1 MPARHRAESPEE
13 STTMTEATTTT
24 IEVQE
29 ISLDLIDLD
38 PANVRRDLGEL
49 KELAASIEQQ
59 GILQPVTIRSTGDGR
74 YVPIMGNRRCAA
86 AKMAGLST
94 VPAIVRQ
101 VDEVDQRIEAQMV
114 ENVHRKNLKPS
125 ELAGAITYLLSRKD
139 GNGKRRWTQ
148 GTLATR
154 LGMSQPGVSKY
165 AAIGKL
171 PRDAFELIDQ
181 GKIGVDD
188 GAELAKLVRWPDR
201 LRKALKV
208 RRDGGDLAAAIRQQ
222 LSEQERE
229 QKRDRV
235 LADLRAGGVTIAP
248 DDWTGGGVR
257 LGDGAIAAGLDSPE
271 AHLGQPCHAAHVAAD
286 ATVEWVCLDPTR
298 HGPAP
303 SPSTG
308 AGEGGQEPAKSPDT
322 ERPEGTP
329 TQPDADAAAREPEPG
344 DEEDELTAVERAEQ
358 AEREAAARERMAALD
373 EAATA
378 RWEAMKVAL
387 QGKLSR
393 ALVQRYVSW
402 AFLHTTV
409 MPGYDDT
416 PACDLLGIDA
426 SADTEAESGAVSP
439 VLDYAAKGDR
449 ELDRAVVAVAF
460 TIADEWLSGEWPS
473 FGHPLVAEHYQMLR
487 KLGYEPREIEQRELE
502 QSADGSIAVEE

>member
-1 MPARHRAESPEE
+1 
-13 STTMTEATTTT
+13 MTEATTTT

-29 ISLDLIDLD
+29 ISVDLIDLD

-86 AKMAGLST
+86 ARLAGLT
-94 VPAIVRQ
+94 AVPAIVRQ

-114 ENVHRKNLKPS
+114 ENIHRQNLKPS
-125 ELAGAITYLLSRKD
+125 ELAGAILYLLSRKD
-139 GNGKRRWTQ
+139 NNGKRRWTQ
-148 GTLATR
+148 TTLATR
-154 LGMSQPGVSKY
+154 LGMSQPNVSKY

-171 PRDAFELIDQ
+171 PKDAFELIDQ
-181 GKIGVDD
+181 GKVGVDD

-248 DDWTGGGVR
+248 DNWRSGGVR
-257 LGDGAIAAGLDSPE
+257 LGDGAIDADLDSPE
-271 AHLGQPCHAAHVAAD
+271 AHLGQPCHAAYVAAD
-286 ATVEWVCLDPTR
+286 ATVEWICLDPTR
-298 HGPAP
+298 HGSAP
-303 SPSTG
+303 SPQGDAGNAGDQSASPTASADNRHGSDARAEEDST
-308 AGEGGQEPAKSPDT
+308 ATVGEGESTDSGEDEQ
-322 ERPEGTP
+322 
-329 TQPDADAAAREPEPG
+329 AAA
-344 DEEDELTAVERAEQ
+344 ERDEQ
-358 AEREAAARERMAALD
+358 ARREAAARQRIAALD

-393 ALVQRYVSW
+393 ALVQRYISW
-402 AFLHTTV
+402 TFLHTTV
-409 MPGYDDT
+409 LPGYDDT

-426 SADTEAESGAVSP
+426 GTDTEAGTGRVSP
-439 VLDYAAKGDR
+439 ILDYAAKGDR

-460 TIADEWLSGEWPS
+460 TVADEWLSGDWPS
-473 FGHPLVAEHYQMLR
+473 FGHPLVSEHYEMLR
-487 KLGYEPREIEQRELE
+487 KLGYEPREVEQNELE
-502 QSADGSIAVEE
+502 QAGDDSIAADSIAADE

>member
-1 MPARHRAESPEE
+1 
-13 STTMTEATTTT
+13 MTEATATT

-248 DDWTGGGVR
+248 DDWISGGVR
-257 LGDGAIAAGLDSPE
+257 LGDGAIAADLDSPE

-286 ATVEWVCLDPTR
+286 ATVEWICLDPTR
-298 HGPAP
+298 HGPGR
-303 SPSTG
+303 SPQG
-308 AGEGGQEPAKSPDT
+308 
-322 ERPEGTP
+322 
-329 TQPDADAAAREPEPG
+329 DAAHSGDQPASPAASAESGHVSDAPAEPDPTATAREGEPT
-344 DEEDELTAVERAEQ
+344 DRAEDEQTAAERAEQ
-358 AEREAAARERMAALD
+358 AQREAAAHQRIEALE
-373 EAATA
+373 EATTA

-402 AFLHTTV
+402 TFLHTTV
-409 MPGYDDT
+409 IPGYDDVS
-416 PACDLLGIDA
+416 ACDLLGLDP
-426 SADTEAESGAVSP
+426 ESDSQDGTGRVSP
-439 VLDYAAKGDR
+439 ILDYAAKGDR

-460 TIADEWLSGEWPS
+460 TVADEWLSGARPS
-473 FGHPLVAEHYQMLR
+473 FGHPLVSEHYEMLR
-487 KLGYEPREIEQRELE
+487 KLGYEPREIERHELE
-502 QSADGSIAVEE
+502 HADGDPIAADSSEADE

>member
-1 MPARHRAESPEE
+1 MI
-13 STTMTEATTTT
+13 EATTTT

-59 GILQPVTIRSTGDGR
+59 GILQPVTIRSTEDGR

-86 AKMAGLST
+86 SRLAGRST
-94 VPAIVRQ
+94 IPAIIRQ

-114 ENVHRKNLKPS
+114 ENIHRQNLKPS
-125 ELAGAITYLLSRKD
+125 ELAGAVLYLLSRKD

-148 GTLATR
+148 TTLATR
-154 LGMSQPGVSKY
+154 LGMSQPNVSKY

-171 PRDAFELIDQ
+171 PKDAFELIDQ

-248 DDWTGGGVR
+248 DNWTTGGVR
-257 LGDGAIAAGLDSPE
+257 LGDGAIDADLDSPE

-286 ATVEWVCLDPTR
+286 ATVEWICLDSTR
-298 HGPAP
+298 HGSAP
-303 SPSTG
+303 SPQGSAGGGEQPASPTASADNGHESDARAEHDPTATAPQGESTG
-308 AGEGGQEPAKSPDT
+308 SVEGDQT
-322 ERPEGTP
+322 
-329 TQPDADAAAREPEPG
+329 AA
-344 DEEDELTAVERAEQ
+344 ERAEQ
-358 AEREAAARERMAALD
+358 AQREAAARLRIAALD

-387 QGKLSR
+387 QGKPSR

-402 AFLHTTV
+402 SFLHTTV
-409 MPGYDDT
+409 LPGYDDT
-416 PACDLLGIDA
+416 PACDLLGIDP
-426 SADTEAESGAVSP
+426 DTDPQPGSGGVSP
-439 VLDYAAKGDR
+439 ILDYAAKGDR
-449 ELDRAVVAVAF
+449 ELERAVVAVAF
-460 TIADEWLSGEWPS
+460 TVADEWLSGDWPTFS
-473 FGHPLVAEHYQMLR
+473 HPLVSEHYQMLR
-487 KLGYEPREIEQRELE
+487 KLGYEPREIEEHELKH
-502 QSADGSIAVEE
+502 ADDDSGDDDSIAADE

>member
-1 MPARHRAESPEE
+1 MS
-13 STTMTEATTTT
+13 EATTTT

-29 ISLDLIDLD
+29 ITLDLIDLD

-59 GILQPVTIRSTGDGR
+59 GVLQPVTVRATGDGR

-86 AKMAGLST
+86 AKMAGLSS

-101 VDEVDQRIEAQMV
+101 VDQVDQRIEAQMV
-114 ENVHRKNLKPS
+114 ENIHRKNLKPS

-139 GNGKRRWTQ
+139 DKGKRRWTQ

-171 PRDAFELIDQ
+171 PKDAFELIDQ

-222 LSEQERE
+222 LADQERE

-235 LADLRAGGVTIAP
+235 MADLRTGGVTIAP
-248 DDWTGGGVR
+248 DNWTNGGVR
-257 LGDGAIAAGLDSPE
+257 LGDGAVAADLDSPE

-303 SPSTG
+303 KPPTG
-308 AGEGGQEPAKSPDT
+308 TGEAGERNATLAASVKEHAASAPAT
-322 ERPEGTP
+322 EDEETGV
-329 TQPDADAAAREPEPG
+329 PEPDSS
-344 DEEDELTAVERAEQ
+344 DEEDEETAAERAEE
-358 AEREAAARERMAALD
+358 ERRAAAARQRMEALD
-373 EAATA
+373 DAATA

-387 QGKLSR
+387 QGKLNR
-393 ALVQRYVSW
+393 ALVQHYVSW
-402 AFLHTTV
+402 AFLHSTV

-426 SADTEAESGAVSP
+426 REDAVEGTGHVSP
-439 VLDYAAKGDR
+439 ILDYAARGDR
-449 ELDRAVVAVAF
+449 ELDRAAAAVAF
-460 TIADEWLSGEWPS
+460 TIADELLSGEWAS
-473 FGHPLVAEHYQMLR
+473 FGHPLVPEHYQMLA

-502 QSADGSIAVEE
+502 QSGDDTSGVEQ

>member
-1 MPARHRAESPEE
+1 
-13 STTMTEATTTT
+13 MTEATTTT

-49 KELAASIEQQ
+49 KELAASIQQQ

-86 AKMAGLST
+86 ARLAGLPT

-114 ENVHRKNLKPS
+114 ENIHRQNLKPS
-125 ELAGAITYLLSRKD
+125 ELAGAILYLLSRKD

-148 GTLATR
+148 TTLATR
-154 LGMSQPGVSKY
+154 LGMSQPNVSKY

-171 PRDAFELIDQ
+171 PKDAFELIDH
-181 GKIGVDD
+181 GKIGVDE

-248 DDWTGGGVR
+248 DDWTSGGVR
-257 LGDGAIAAGLDSPE
+257 LGDGAIAADLDSPE

-286 ATVEWVCLDPTR
+286 ATVEWVCLDPKR
-298 HGPAP
+298 HGLAP
-303 SPSTG
+303 SPQGS
-308 AGEGGQEPAKSPDT
+308 AADGGDQTARPTASADNRNGSDT
-322 ERPEGTP
+322 R
-329 TQPDADAAAREPEPG
+329 A
-344 DEEDELTAVERAEQ
+344 EEDPTATVRQGESTDGTEDEQTAAERAEQ
-358 AEREAAARERMAALD
+358 AQREAVARQRIAALD

-402 AFLHTTV
+402 AFLHTMV
-409 MPGYDDT
+409 LPGYDDT
-416 PACDLLGIDA
+416 PACDLLGIDPG
-426 SADTEAESGAVSP
+426 ADPEAGTGRVSP
-439 VLDYAAKGDR
+439 ILDYAAKGDR

-460 TIADEWLSGEWPS
+460 TVADEWLSGDWPS
-473 FGHPLVAEHYQMLR
+473 FSHPLVSEHYEMLR
-487 KLGYEPREIEQRELE
+487 KLGYEPREIEQNELE
-502 QSADGSIAVEE
+502 EAGDDSIAADSIAADE